1 MSGAGASPAHVAA
14 VSGIGASPAHSGVS
28 GAGAAHA
35 AAAPPLLPASS
46 SMQPHTDAS
55 ASNGHSAATS
65 EQAATFHPSSA
76 AS

>member
-1 MSGAGASPAHVAA
+1 MSGAGA
-14 VSGIGASPAHSGVS
+14 AHSGVS

-35 AAAPPLLPASS
+35 PAPPLLPASS